1 MGAPGQG
8 VVQGVE
14 EEGVVTVST
23 RDPTHA
29 RHVGQRGGGR
39 WGGGKVDDSLAIG
52 PWASN
57 SLAATL
63 ADEETVTWTA
73 DILAARGSVPDGCGL
88 VTGITLDN
96 MLIFL
101 PGDVNHVATDPAAD
115 HGHPTSHSVV
125 GWGQLVRTNG

>member
-52 PWASN
+52 PKHYQHHH
-57 SLAATL
+57 
-63 ADEETVTWTA
+63 
-73 DILAARGSVPDGCGL
+73 DGHQHHL
-88 VTGITLDN
+88 
-96 MLIFL
+96 
-101 PGDVNHVATDPAAD
+101 
-115 HGHPTSHSVV
+115 
-125 GWGQLVRTNG
+125 